1 MINLFS
7 DTQSKPTAGMRR
19 AMAEAEVGDEQRG
32 TDPTVNR
39 LCEMSAELMGKE
51 AAVFLPSGTMCNEIA
66 ILVHCRPGD
75 EVLCDKTSHIIHA
88 EGGGPAALAGVV
100 MTPLEG
106 TNGIFTAEQT
116 IAATRERNRYA
127 PRTRLVELEQTA
139 NLAGGTIWPLATI
152 SEVTAAAHERDLL
165 VHMDGA
171 RLLNAVVASNVSAA
185 DFAAPCDTVWLD
197 LSKGLGCPVGA
208 VMAGSAEFIEACW
221 YWKQRLGGAMRQGG
235 IIAAAGVYA
244 LEHHVERLAEDH
256 ANAKLMA
263 ERLAELP
270 GIAVDL
276 DSVQTNMAYFDIA
289 ESGHEPMQFQKTLA
303 ERGLQVSRM
312 GPSRFRAVTHLDVS
326 RSEIETAAATI
337 AEVLVA

>member
-7 DTQSKPTAGMRR
+7 DTQTKPTAAMRR

-32 TDPTVNR
+32 QDPTVNR
-39 LCEMSAELMGKE
+39 LCEMSAELLGKE

-75 EVLCDKTSHIIHA
+75 EVLCHRTSHIINA

-100 MTPLEG
+100 MTPFEG
-106 TNGIFTAEQT
+106 SNGIFTAEQV
-116 IAATRERNRYA
+116 IEGAREPNRYA
-127 PRTRLVELEQTA
+127 PRTRLVEIEQTA

-152 SEVTAAAHERDLL
+152 SEVAAAAHERDLL

-171 RLLNAVVASNVSAA
+171 RLLNAVIASNVSAA

-208 VMAGSAEFIEACW
+208 VMAGSADFIEACW
-221 YWKQRLGGAMRQGG
+221 FWKQRIGGAMRQAG

-256 ANAKLMA
+256 ANAKLLA

-270 GIAVDL
+270 GLAVDL

-289 ESGHEPMQFQKTLA
+289 ESGKAPEHFQTALV

-337 AEVLVA
+337 AEVLAA